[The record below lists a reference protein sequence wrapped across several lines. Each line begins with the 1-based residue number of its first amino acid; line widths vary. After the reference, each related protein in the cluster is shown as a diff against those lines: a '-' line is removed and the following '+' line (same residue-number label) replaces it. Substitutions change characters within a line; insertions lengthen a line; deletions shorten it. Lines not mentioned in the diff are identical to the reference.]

1 MSVCFK
7 GPLAILD
14 PAIQTLEIECTTTT
28 TTIGNADDERCTNV
42 VVSIQAQIEC
52 GGASCQTLIKNQQ
65 KNTTSIVLTV
75 TSDWE
80 EVWTLDVVLEE
91 DDDDTAEYYSR
102 GTTWDVQS
110 LPITVQNPSKVH
122 LWWPNGLSS
131 VADDEDYDAV
141 DAISTRGAYLHS
153 FRFDITIIDHQE
165 IPIMREVKQ
174 KRKLDASNTNTT
186 DITTTHRRSSLVS
199 DSTTIRTGIR
209 TIDTYLDEVTQGQVF
224 KVNRQPIYIVGG
236 NWITTDSAF
245 RYSASKKR
253 YCDELELLRYAGFN
267 LVRVWGT
274 YTLMLRLFWLVTCL
288 VKPSRCSL
296 TLLLCF
302 LFLYVY
308 FICLDCL

>member
-28 TTIGNADDERCTNV
+28 IGNADDESCTNV
-42 VVSIQAQIEC
+42 IVSIQAQIEC

-80 EVWTLDVVLEE
+80 EVWTLDVVLED

-110 LPITVQNPSKVH
+110 LPITVKNPEKVH

-131 VADDEDYDAV
+131 VADEEDYDAV
-141 DAISTRGAYLHS
+141 DAISTRGAHLHS
-153 FRFDITIIDHQE
+153 FRFDITIIDYQD
-165 IPIMREVKQ
+165 IPMMREAKQ

-186 DITTTHRRSSLVS
+186 DITTAHRRSSLVS

-209 TIDTYLDEVTQGQVF
+209 TIDTYFDEAIQGQVF
-224 KVNRQPIYIVGG
+224 KVNQQPIYIVGG

-288 VKPSRCSL
+288 VKPSHCTL

>member
-14 PAIQTLEIECTTTT
+14 PAIQTLEIECTTA
-28 TTIGNADDERCTNV
+28 TIGNANDESCTSV

-75 TSDWE
+75 TSDWD
-80 EVWTLDVVLEE
+80 EVWTLDVILEE
-91 DDDDTAEYYSR
+91 DDDVGDTAGSYSR
-102 GTTWDVQS
+102 GTTFDVRS
-110 LPITVQNPSKVH
+110 LPITVQYPEKVN

-153 FRFDITIIDHQE
+153 FRFDIMIIDQQE
-165 IPIMREVKQ
+165 IPTMREMKQ
-174 KRKLDASNTNTT
+174 KRKVDASNNNTT
-186 DITTTHRRSSLVS
+186 DTDTTHRRSSLVS

-209 TIDTYLDEVTQGQVF
+209 TIDTYFDEATQGQIF
-224 KVNRQPIYIVGG
+224 KVNQQPIYIIGG

-253 YCDELELLRYAGFN
+253 YCDELELFRYTGFN

-274 YTLMLRLFWLVTCL
+274 YTLMLRFFWLVTCF
-288 VKPSRCSL
+288 VKPSRCTL